1 MGLPATNWHGPLAQE
16 APLLWDTRSFPKLC
30 FFLLPALRWR
40 RVGASLRR
48 APQCLNES
56 LSQMVPPYGQ

>member
-30 FFLLPALRWR
+30 FFSFA
-40 RVGASLRR
+40 
-48 APQCLNES
+48 CFEMEES
-56 LSQMVPPYGQ
+56 GGKS